1 MKSAFVGVGGSPR
14 PANRVLAPQGLC
26 NLRSDPWRRCAG
38 PGACLGV
45 PKRFINKQ
53 DGIYWAPTTMCSF
66 FFLLSSHSHTWSY
79 PKAEKQLSGGSQSG
93 VPRPAASAKSGNLLE
108 KQILGCFWKW
118 LMFEPVDWV
127 KTTPSGMCVWASS
140 NPLGARKEQKN
151 REKVHFLSEWGIH
164 LLPPCDVGLLVL
176 RSQDL
181 DSRISPASLVLQPA
195 EGLLWDFSVCTV
207 DWVYPSKYISFLR
220 SLNVLWVLFLW
231 RRTCSG
237 GCGPRGGGAMGAST
251 LGDVGGAGSLQEE
264 STGEQCVH
272 VRACTCMCVC
282 VHICACVGT
291 CTCVCVQTCTRVCT
305 HDSACVHTHAFMCA
319 CTCCACMCA
328 HIYMW
333 VCARM
338 SAHVR
343 VHAHMYI
350 LVCAYA

>member
-1 MKSAFVGVGGSPR
+1 
-14 PANRVLAPQGLC
+14 
-26 NLRSDPWRRCAG
+26 
-38 PGACLGV
+38 
-45 PKRFINKQ
+45 
-53 DGIYWAPTTMCSF
+53 
-66 FFLLSSHSHTWSY
+66 
-79 PKAEKQLSGGSQSG
+79 
-93 VPRPAASAKSGNLLE
+93 
-108 KQILGCFWKW
+108 
-118 LMFEPVDWV
+118 MFEPVDWV

-207 DWVYPSKYISFLR
+207 DGVYPSKYISFLR

-272 VRACTCMCVC
+272 VRACTCMCVFIFVRVWAHAHVYVC
-282 VHICACVGT
+282 RHVHVCAHTTVH
-291 CTCVCVQTCTRVCT
+291 VCT
-305 HDSACVHTHAFMCA
+305 HMHSCVHTY
-319 CTCCACMCA
+319 TCE
-328 HIYMW
+328 
-333 VCARM
+333 
-338 SAHVR
+338 HVR
-343 VHAHMYI
+343 ACLHMS
-350 LVCAYA
+350 VCMPTCTY